1 MTRCFV
7 YSGRRKGTCD
17 QRPQHTSCFGYA
29 RRGLRPY
36 GRRGGGPLSRVS
48 NPFLATQPLQANQRT
63 YLGKRPTSRSIHTI
77 HYVQTGR
84 EAQMDLLRWTCT
96 PRTADLSSRPT
107 HSAPRVVRSYANPSC
122 CSHPCETASAARL
135 RRVVAKRHALPT
147 EPATDPSSCRLTAH
161 AVGQTLVYLRKTQ
174 LVPCVLI

>member
-1 MTRCFV
+1 MCGPLDRSAVRGVQVHLSKYLSYPQWLQTLHV
-7 YSGRRKGTCD
+7 PVPVPVVSCD
-17 QRPQHTSCFGYA
+17 QRPQHTCFGYA

-84 EAQMDLLRWTCT
+84 EAQM
-96 PRTADLSSRPT
+96 
-107 HSAPRVVRSYANPSC
+107 
-122 CSHPCETASAARL
+122 ARQ
-135 RRVVAKRHALPT
+135 VARCK
-147 EPATDPSSCRLTAH
+147 EE
-161 AVGQTLVYLRKTQ
+161 VGINVCG
-174 LVPCVLI
+174 V